1 MSEKE
6 NNPKEDNPVVSKVSG
21 IEVKIAR
28 LEERLNAYAKDVE
41 DIKNRLEKL
50 EGKVWYIISGILLTI
65 ALQILILLLKVA
77 I

>member
-1 MSEKE
+1 MTEKE
-6 NNPKEDNPVVSKVSG
+6 FNPKEDNPIISKFSN

-41 DIKNRLEKL
+41 DIKSRLEKI
-50 EGKVWYIISGILLTI
+50 ENRVWYIISGILFTI
-65 ALQILILLLKVA
+65 ALQILILVLRL